1 MSENTQLPEV
11 QNNHENNEKH
21 TGPIA
26 WFANNSV
33 ASNLLLV
40 GVILIGLFSLNSLR
54 KEAFPSLE
62 PDVVTVS
69 VTYDSGDPVQAE
81 EGLAIK
87 IEDALETVP
96 GIKRITSTSDANGS
110 HVSIEKESTY
120 DLDTL
125 LTDVKTKVDAINN
138 LPSGADN
145 PVIDKARMQDHALWV
160 QLYGEAD
167 RATLQDLA
175 EQLKADLLS
184 QSAIRDLEI
193 KAKVDPM
200 ISVEVDESKLQAYG
214 LTLTDVSEAINA
226 ESSTALSTSL
236 RNGDKTVR
244 LKVSEQAYELQDFNA
259 IPVVTNSDGTQIK
272 LGDIATVKDMF
283 ADDTFVLSRYN
294 QQNAMAIQIV
304 MDEYGDVVSIVE
316 QAQQVVD
323 RWEASNAL
331 PDGLEIETWY
341 DKSTMIKDRLSL
353 LVKNALTGIGLVF
366 IVLALFL
373 NVRVAFWVA
382 AGLPFVF
389 CGTLFFMTDSFM
401 GLTIN
406 EMTTFG
412 FIMALGIVVDDAVVV
427 GESIYTTRKE
437 EGDSVNST
445 IRGTMKVAS
454 PTIFGVLTTVVA
466 FLALANVDGKMG
478 QIYAQFGSVVTICLL
493 LSLVES
499 KFILPSHLAHINT
512 QRGEKKGI
520 WSRIQHGADSAL
532 QWFNIRIYS
541 RVIDWALK
549 LRYAVIMVFIS
560 LFILVVGL
568 PMTGNVRVAFFPDMP
583 GDTVTA
589 DMSMQNDASFGQ
601 TQTNLLVLEAAA
613 VQVDED
619 LRAQYNAADKESELL
634 SLQVIADSDDSGQ
647 VRIELDSDSVYSS
660 NEFAQLWQE
669 NVGQMEGV
677 KKLKVLSKME
687 MVDNFKVELK
697 AWSDESV
704 SAAGNQLVET
714 LEGIAGVSGIDHN
727 LDLGESQ
734 YRFEITQ
741 QGRALGFDT
750 ASLAKQVLQSFGGD
764 IVQQFQ
770 RGKDE
775 VKVRVRYP
783 EDARQTMADVN
794 QANVRTSDGTVVPL
808 TTVANIYSD
817 YQASEIT
824 RIDSQRAVYITA
836 VLDKDV
842 VAPGELV
849 SQLQQNVVPELLTQ
863 YPGLTV
869 DFAGETEEQEET
881 ASSMTSMFLLAM
893 IAIYTLLAIPLKS
906 YVQPLIIMTAI
917 PFGIVGAILGHW
929 WNDLTI
935 SILSLNGI
943 LALSGVVVNDS
954 LLLVSRFNELIKEKG
969 MSARDAIV
977 QACTGR
983 LRAVLLT
990 SVTTFAG
997 LTPLLSETSL
1007 QAQFLIPAAAALG
1020 YGILFATLITLI
1032 LTPSLLMIQ
1041 CEIKEF
1047 IATLK
1052 ARFNAGDN
1060 TQSHTE
1066 IKVSE

>member
-1 MSENTQLPEV
+1 MPNELKP
-11 QNNHENNEKH
+11 NNQAHCDHQVHSNQTSSKSH
-21 TGPIA
+21 TGVIA

-33 ASNLLLV
+33 AANLLLV
-40 GVILIGLFSLNSLR
+40 GVIIIGVLSLNTLR

-110 HVSIEKESTY
+110 HVSIEKTSTY

-138 LPSGADN
+138 LPAGADN

-160 QLYGEAD
+160 QLYGDAD
-167 RATLQDLA
+167 RATLQSLA
-175 EQLKADLLS
+175 EQLKSDLLS

-193 KAKVDPM
+193 KAKADPM
-200 ISVEVDESKLQAYG
+200 ISVEVDENKLQAYG

-226 ESSTALSTSL
+226 ESSAAISTSL
-236 RNGDKTVR
+236 RNGEKTVR

-259 IPVVTNSDGTQIK
+259 IPVMTTTDGTQIT
-272 LGDIATVKDMF
+272 LGDIANVEDMF
-283 ADDTFVLSRYN
+283 ADDTFMLSRYN

-323 RWEASNAL
+323 RWENSNML
-331 PDGLEIETWY
+331 PNDVEIETWY

-353 LVKNALTGIGLVF
+353 LVKNALTGIALVF
-366 IVLALFL
+366 IVLAVFL

-389 CGTLFFMTDSFM
+389 FGTMFFMTDTFM

-427 GESIYTTRKE
+427 GESIYSTRKE
-437 EGDSVNST
+437 EGDSIGST

-466 FLALANVDGKMG
+466 FLALANVEGKMG
-478 QIYAQFGSVVTICLL
+478 QIYAQFGTVVTICLL

-512 QRGEKKGI
+512 KRSDKKGL
-520 WSRIQHGADSAL
+520 WARVQHAADTGL
-532 QWFNIRIYS
+532 GWFNKRIYCP
-541 RVIDWALK
+541 VIEWALK
-549 LRYAVIMVFIS
+549 LRYAVVMVFLS
-560 LFILVVGL
+560 LLILVAGL
-568 PMTGNVRVAFFPDMP
+568 PMTGAVRVAFFPDMP

-601 TQTNLLVLEAAA
+601 TQQNLLVLEAAA
-613 VQVDED
+613 TQTDET
-619 LRAQYNAADKESELL
+619 LRAQYGAQDEASELL
-634 SLQVIADSDDSGQ
+634 SLQVIVDADDSGQ
-647 VRIELDSDSVYSS
+647 VKIELDSDSVYTS
-660 NEFAQLWQE
+660 NEFADALQE
-669 NVGQMEGV
+669 TVGKMEGV
-677 KKLKVLSKME
+677 KKLKILSKME

-697 AWSDESV
+697 AWNEESV
-704 SAAGNQLVET
+704 SAAGNEFLTKLQA
-714 LEGIAGVSGIDHN
+714 IDGVSGIDHN
-727 LDLGESQ
+727 LDLGEPQ
-734 YRFEITQ
+734 YRFELTQ

-750 ASLAKQVLQSFGGD
+750 ASLSQQVLQAFGGD

-783 EDARQTMADVN
+783 ESDRQTIADIK
-794 QANVRTSDGTVVPL
+794 QASVRTNDGTVVPL
-808 TTVANIYSD
+808 STVAEVHSD
-817 YQASEIT
+817 YQVSEIT
-824 RIDSQRAVYITA
+824 RIDSQRAVYISA

-842 VAPGELV
+842 VAPAELV
-849 SQLQQNVVPELLTQ
+849 HQLQDTLVPDLEAQ

-881 ASSMTSMFLLAM
+881 ASSMMSMFVLAM

-906 YVQPLIIMTAI
+906 YIQPVIIMTAI

-954 LLLVSRFNELIKEKG
+954 LLLVSRFNELIKEQGK
-969 MSARDAIV
+969 SVHDAIV
-977 QACTGR
+977 EACSGR

-1020 YGILFATLITLI
+1020 YGILFATFITLI
-1032 LTPSLLMIQ
+1032 LTPALLMIQ
-1041 CEIKEF
+1041 CEIKSL
-1047 IATLK
+1047 ILK
-1052 ARFNAGDN
+1052 VTNRVKGVEQTA
-1060 TQSHTE
+1060 
-1066 IKVSE
+1066 